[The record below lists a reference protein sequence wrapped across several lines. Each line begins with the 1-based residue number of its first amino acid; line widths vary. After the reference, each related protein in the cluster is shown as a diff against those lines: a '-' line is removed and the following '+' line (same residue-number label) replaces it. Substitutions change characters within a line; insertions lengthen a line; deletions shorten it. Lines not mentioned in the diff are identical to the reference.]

1 MIGFIAIFAAALC
14 GYTGVGIWTVAASAV
29 ALASLSFAEY
39 GGLYRRGNE
48 LGLTDITKSALLL
61 SFGHALAASGG
72 AYAVGAIFRLI

>member
-29 ALASLSFAEY
+29 ALASLSFAQY
-39 GGLYRRGNE
+39 GGLYQRGE
-48 LGLTDITKSALLL
+48 EFGLTEITTATLLL
-61 SFGHALAASGG
+61 SFGHAMAASGV